1 MTCTDPSFPNP
12 RAVPYG
18 QSLFDDRYPLCGSS
32 AESNFVKPSYE
43 NEKEK
48 TAPVAPLA
56 PVTVVTV

>member
-1 MTCTDPSFPNP
+1 MASRCST
-12 RAVPYG
+12 VG
-18 QSLFDDRYPLCGSS
+18 RYPLCGSS